1 MKLDTLNVRSMQK
14 GDAIEIIKYLYN
26 LSASDIER
34 MGLDRENFPD
44 AAQMLAELQV
54 IAESPF
60 GSLDC
65 AYLVWEVS
73 AVPVGFSSLKDI
85 APGESGGMHL
95 HMWKEAE
102 RGKGMGGGLFCKSA
116 LEFYR
121 AYNLKMIIC
130 EPRADNSLPNRMLQK
145 VGFPLT
151 GSRFGRSSALS
162 AETRLNTYEIRKEIA
177 AAYISVCLK

>member
-1 MKLDTLNVRSMQK
+1 MQK
-14 GDAIEIIKYLYN
+14 GDAIEITQYLYN
-26 LSASDIER
+26 SPSSDVER

-44 AAQMLAELQV
+44 AAQMLAELQR
-54 IAESPF
+54 IAQAPF

-73 AVPVGFSSLKDI
+73 AVPIGFSSLKDI
-85 APGESGGMHL
+85 VPAQFGGMHL
-95 HMWKEAE
+95 HIWKEAE
-102 RGKGMGGGLFCKSA
+102 RGKGMGGALFCKSA

-121 AYNLKMIIC
+121 AYNLQMIIC

-162 AETRLNTYEIRKEIA
+162 AETRLNFYEIRKEIA
-177 AAYISVCLK
+177 AAYISVYPK